1 MNAHKLLK
9 ILAFILGVIGLVVYF
24 TTFAYEPDEL
34 KANNWVDIFII
45 VSYVAMAIAIIA
57 VLYFVIKNLVEHKD
71 LMKRTLISV
80 GLFLA
85 VVLIAFIFADGTAVN
100 LKDGNVIS
108 EGYSKLI
115 STSLNTF
122 YILGFLSIVVLGW
135 ANFSKFKK

>member
-9 ILAFILGVIGLVVYF
+9 ILAFILGIIGLVVYF

-45 VSYVAMAIAIIA
+45 VSYVAMAIAVIA

-122 YILGFLSIVVLGW
+122 YILGLLSLAVLGW
-135 ANFSKFKK
+135 ASFSKFKK